1 LDTMLER
8 VASLCIKEAGWEKGI
23 LTRDSSGVESDR
35 YETVVRPNKRKRRIF
50 ERGFSI

>member
-1 LDTMLER
+1 MPHS
-8 VASLCIKEAGWEKGI
+8 ASKRQRGWEKGI

-35 YETVVRPNKRKRRIF
+35 YETVVRPNRRKRRIF